1 MRKLLLLRHA
11 QTENVRPG
19 SPDRDR
25 RLTEDGERQAIA
37 VGEYL
42 RAQEMG
48 IDLVVCS
55 SAARTRQ
62 TAELLGLA
70 APTEVSDQLY
80 NAGGETIL
88 TLISEFEDAAGQV
101 LLVGHAPGLPWVAG
115 ELADPETSD
124 PAALATIEY
133 RFPPATLAILDV
145 SATWAELEHAALV
158 AVRLPT

>member
-1 MRKLLLLRHA
+1 MRRLMLLRHA

-19 SPDRDR
+19 SRDRDR

-42 RAQEMG
+42 RGVGVG
-48 IDLVVCS
+48 IDLLICS
-55 SAARTRQ
+55 SAARAQQ

-70 APTEVSDQLY
+70 APIEVSDQLY

-88 TLISEFEDAAGQV
+88 TLIGEVEDDAERV

-115 ELADPETSD
+115 ALADPETSD
-124 PAALATIEY
+124 PEALATIEY

-145 SATWAELEHAALV
+145 AETWAELEHAALV
-158 AVRLPT
+158 AVRLPG